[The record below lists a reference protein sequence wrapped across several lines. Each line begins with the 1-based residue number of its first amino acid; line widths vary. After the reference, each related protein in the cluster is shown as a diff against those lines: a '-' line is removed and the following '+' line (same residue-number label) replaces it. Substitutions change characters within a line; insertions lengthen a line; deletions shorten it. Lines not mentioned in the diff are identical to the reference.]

1 MKANTFRKIETAGI
15 IPVVAI
21 ENIGNAIP
29 LAQAL
34 SEGGLS
40 VIEVTFRTECAKEAI
55 KLISDE
61 FPEMLV
67 GAGTVITTSQV
78 DEAIE
83 AGASFIVSPGFDEEV
98 VQYCLERE
106 ILVFPGVITPSEVM
120 KAIKLGLEVVKFFPS
135 ETYGGLKA
143 IKALSGPFPN
153 MRFIPT
159 GGINEKNV
167 REYLSF
173 EKVIA
178 CGGTWM
184 CSKALINNQQFDEIK
199 KITKQSVENLEK
211 GRKI

>member
-153 MRFIPT
+153 MRYIPT

-167 REYLSF
+167 SEYLSF

-184 CSKALINNQQFDEIK
+184 CSKALIHNQQFDEIK